1 MLPRN
6 ATHLR
11 YRAYSASTDER
22 SARGKTVN
30 FSVFKTLVARVFAL
44 LLILG
49 AFSVHAA
56 EDKFTFDT
64 SAQRESF
71 LKLTAELRCPMCQ
84 NQNIAD
90 SDAMIAHDMRRKV
103 YTLLKQGKT
112 EQEVIEFMKSRYGD
126 FVHYQPPVTAATLW
140 LWAGPVLFIFIAL
153 LVVIRRKSVS
163 PPEDMAAKLAK
174 ADEMLE
180 REKE

>member
-1 MLPRN
+1 MMLSKTSSLSFASLKAIALN
-6 ATHLR
+6 VLALLFVLS
-11 YRAYSASTDER
+11 AYS
-22 SARGKTVN
+22 V
-30 FSVFKTLVARVFAL
+30 
-44 LLILG
+44 I
-49 AFSVHAA
+49 AA
-56 EDKFTFDT
+56 EDKFSFDT
-64 SAQRESF
+64 PAQRESF

-103 YTLLKQGKT
+103 YALLKQGKT
-112 EQEVIEFMKSRYGD
+112 EQEVIDFMKSRYGD
-126 FVHYQPPVTAATLW
+126 FVHYQPPITAATLW

-153 LVVIRRKSVS
+153 IVVIRRKSVT

>member
-1 MLPRN
+1 MLSN
-6 ATHLR
+6 TSSHGF
-11 YRAYSASTDER
+11 ASFKAIAL
-22 SARGKTVN
+22 SVFMLLFV
-30 FSVFKTLVARVFAL
+30 FSVFS
-44 LLILG
+44 I
-49 AFSVHAA
+49 SAA

-64 SAQRESF
+64 PAQRESF

-103 YTLLKQGKT
+103 YALLKQGKT

-153 LVVIRRKSVS
+153 IVVIRRKSVT

>member
-1 MLPRN
+1 MMLSK
-6 ATHLR
+6 TSSHSL
-11 YRAYSASTDER
+11 ASLK
-22 SARGKTVN
+22 AIALNV
-30 FSVFKTLVARVFAL
+30 LAL
-44 LLILG
+44 LFVFS
-49 AFSVHAA
+49 AFSVSAA
-56 EDKFTFDT
+56 EDKFSFDT
-64 SAQRESF
+64 PAQRESF

-103 YTLLKQGKT
+103 YALLKQGKT
-112 EQEVIEFMKSRYGD
+112 EQEVIDFMKSRYGD
-126 FVHYQPPVTAATLW
+126 FVHYQPPITAATLW

-153 LVVIRRKSVS
+153 IVVIRRKSVT

>member
-1 MLPRN
+1 MMLSKTSSLSFASLKAIALN
-6 ATHLR
+6 VLALLFVLS
-11 YRAYSASTDER
+11 AYS
-22 SARGKTVN
+22 V
-30 FSVFKTLVARVFAL
+30 
-44 LLILG
+44 I
-49 AFSVHAA
+49 AA
-56 EDKFTFDT
+56 EDKFSFDT
-64 SAQRESF
+64 PAQRESF

-103 YTLLKQGKT
+103 YALLKQGKT
-112 EQEVIEFMKSRYGD
+112 EQEVIDFMKSRYGD

-153 LVVIRRKSVS
+153 IVVIRRKSVT

>member
-1 MLPRN
+1 MMLLK
-6 ATHLR
+6 TSSHS
-11 YRAYSASTDER
+11 RAS
-22 SARGKTVN
+22 
-30 FSVFKTLVARVFAL
+30 FKTITLSVL
-44 LLILG
+44 TLLIVLS
-49 AFSVHAA
+49 AFSVSAV
-56 EDKFTFDT
+56 EDKFSFDT
-64 SAQRESF
+64 PAQRESF

-103 YTLLKQGKT
+103 YALLKQGKT
-112 EQEVIEFMKSRYGD
+112 EQEVIDFMKSRYGD

-140 LWAGPVLFIFIAL
+140 LWAAPVLFILIAL
-153 LVVIRRKSVS
+153 IVVVRRKSVT

>member
-1 MLPRN
+1 MMLSK
-6 ATHLR
+6 TSSHSL
-11 YRAYSASTDER
+11 ASFK
-22 SARGKTVN
+22 AIAL
-30 FSVFKTLVARVFAL
+30 SVFTLLFVL
-44 LLILG
+44 S
-49 AFSVHAA
+49 AFSVSAA
-56 EDKFTFDT
+56 EDKFSFDT
-64 SAQRESF
+64 PAQRESF

-103 YTLLKQGKT
+103 YSLLKQGKT
-112 EQEVIEFMKSRYGD
+112 EQEVIDFMKSRYGD

-153 LVVIRRKSVS
+153 IVVVRRKSVT

>member
-1 MLPRN
+1 MLSKTSSHSR
-6 ATHLR
+6 ASFKTITLSVFTLLIVLS
-11 YRAYSASTDER
+11 AYSV
-22 SARGKTVN
+22 SAV
-30 FSVFKTLVARVFAL
+30 
-44 LLILG
+44 
-49 AFSVHAA
+49 
-56 EDKFTFDT
+56 EDKFSFDT
-64 SAQRESF
+64 PAQRESF

-103 YTLLKQGKT
+103 YALLKQGKT
-112 EQEVIEFMKSRYGD
+112 EQEVIDFMKSRYGD
-126 FVHYQPPVTAATLW
+126 FVHYQPPITAATLW

-153 LVVIRRKSVS
+153 IVVIRRKSVT

>member
-1 MLPRN
+1 MMLSK
-6 ATHLR
+6 TSSHS
-11 YRAYSASTDER
+11 RAS
-22 SARGKTVN
+22 
-30 FSVFKTLVARVFAL
+30 FKTITLSVL
-44 LLILG
+44 TLLIVLS
-49 AFSVHAA
+49 AFSVSAV
-56 EDKFTFDT
+56 EDKFSFDT
-64 SAQRESF
+64 PAQRESF

-103 YTLLKQGKT
+103 YALLKQGKT
-112 EQEVIEFMKSRYGD
+112 EHEVIDFMKSRYGD

-153 LVVIRRKSVS
+153 IVVVRRKSVT

-174 ADEMLE
+174 ADEMLG